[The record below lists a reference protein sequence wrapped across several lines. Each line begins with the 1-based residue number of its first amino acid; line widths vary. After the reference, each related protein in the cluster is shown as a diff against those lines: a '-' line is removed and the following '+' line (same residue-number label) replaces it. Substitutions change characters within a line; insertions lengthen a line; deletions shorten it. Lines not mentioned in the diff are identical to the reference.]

1 MVGGGLAGLS
11 SAVALAEAGWQVR
24 VLEKR
29 PHLGGRATSYTLPDG
44 SEIDNCQHV
53 TLGCCTN
60 LADFYRRVGAQG
72 KIHYYGRLHFADSQ
86 GRISTIEA
94 VPLPPP
100 LHMAPSFAM
109 FGALTLA
116 DKRAIGNAML
126 TIARAGGSPEG
137 VDGLSMQQW
146 LESQRQTPGAIERFW
161 RVVLVSAL
169 DEELP
174 RTDARYGIDVFWK
187 GFLASKQGYLVGI
200 PSVPLAKLYEGC
212 RDAIERRGGEV
223 KVRCGVRQVRPEAD
237 RFIWARLDDG
247 SEIAADACILAVPHD
262 VAGALLAT
270 SSGKNDAVI
279 ENLHQIKVAPITGV
293 HLWFD
298 RAVMSQPFLTL
309 LDHTTQWIFN
319 KSALLSD
326 NKTALLGGNES
337 VPVRDDETSLSAG
350 GGKIRDRASGVKTP
364 EEDVPLTAESK
375 PRPSTGTQYLQLVIS
390 ASYDLVSKS
399 RQEIIEMCLR
409 ELGDVLP
416 ETRRAKLVKGTVVK
430 EVSATFSPQPGVDRL
445 RPAAGD
451 SGIRNLFLAGDWTR
465 TGWPAT
471 MEGAVRSGY
480 LAAESLLSKFGQP
493 RNFLCS
499 DLPPEGLCKIW
510 AGRRQ
515 KGAQA
520 RHGGHTRHGEQAQYG
535 ETTPPRR
542 PGSRRRAAPGPE
554 KETART

>member
-24 VLEKR
+24 LLEKR

-60 LADFYRRVGAQG
+60 LADFYRRVGAEG
-72 KIHYYGRLHFADSQ
+72 KISYYGRLHFADAQ
-86 GRISTIEA
+86 GRVSTIEA

-116 DKRAIGNAML
+116 DKWGIANAML
-126 TIARAGGSPEG
+126 TIARAGGWPSG

-146 LESQRQTPGAIERFW
+146 LESQRQTRGAIERFW

-187 GFLASKQGYLVGI
+187 GFLASRQGYLVGI
-200 PSVPLAKLYEGC
+200 PSVPLGKLYEGC
-212 RDAIERRGGEV
+212 RDAIEKRGGEV

-247 SEIAADACILAVPHD
+247 TEIAADACVLAVPHD
-262 VAGALLAT
+262 AASALLAA
-270 SSGKNDAVI
+270 SSNGKSNSVI

-298 RAVMSQPFLTL
+298 RTVMSQPFLTL
-309 LDHTTQWIFN
+309 LDHTTQWVFN
-319 KSALLSD
+319 KSALLRG
-326 NKTALLGGNES
+326 NKSALPGEGQ
-337 VPVRDDETSLSAG
+337 P
-350 GGKIRDRASGVKTP
+350 
-364 EEDVPLTAESK
+364 AELA
-375 PRPSTGTQYLQLVIS
+375 GTQYLQLVIS
-390 ASYDLVSKS
+390 ASYGLVSKS
-399 RQEIIEMCLR
+399 RQEIIDLCVR
-409 ELGDVLP
+409 ELSDVLP
-416 ETRRAKLVKGTVVK
+416 ETRRARLIKGTVVK
-430 EVSATFSPQPGVDRL
+430 EVSATFSPEPGVDRL
-445 RPAAGD
+445 RPAPAD

-480 LAAESLLSKFGQP
+480 LAAESLLSEFSQP
-493 RNFLCS
+493 RNFLCP

-510 AGRRQ
+510 AGRRA
-515 KGAQA
+515 KSAQA
-520 RHGGHTRHGEQAQYG
+520 RRDGQGRHGDEAHNG
-535 ETTPPRR
+535 ETSPPRR
-542 PGSRRRAAPGPE
+542 ASRGAE
-554 KETART
+554 KETARP